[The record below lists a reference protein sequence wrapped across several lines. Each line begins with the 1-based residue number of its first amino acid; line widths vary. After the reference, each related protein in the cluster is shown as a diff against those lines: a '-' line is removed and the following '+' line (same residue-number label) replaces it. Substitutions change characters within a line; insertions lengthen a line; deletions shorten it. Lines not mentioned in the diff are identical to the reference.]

1 MASKFLRRWKYDG
14 IWYRDGISTSTDGMK
29 VVIVGDQEGGRGDMN
44 VAERREATMVGVPA
58 GCDVLNCPGK
68 EANQSRNKQARK
80 PGENRAARS
89 KERK

>member
-1 MASKFLRRWKYDG
+1 
-14 IWYRDGISTSTDGMK
+14 
-29 VVIVGDQEGGRGDMN
+29 MN
-44 VAERREATMVGVPA
+44 VAERREATMVGIPV

-68 EANQSRNKQARK
+68 EANQSRNKRARK